1 MAVVINSQ
9 DCDKSQLGTGVIDC
23 IIKEGIPRGF
33 IAVQKGW
40 SILLS
45 ETLDLVNLVQ
55 TGVAIP
61 FLQGVEF
68 TDNTPEN
75 TIEEYQGGLKNVV
88 RNGLPEFAFKFVKGY
103 APHKAF
109 FSYNSLN
116 AYDFLLVFDSGTVMG
131 AVSKD
136 GLSLKGF
143 SGGMLNTASYK
154 FNDGAVSANSMVAF
168 QLTNANEFNKSGALL
183 TAENLGID
191 VNSELFGIIDA
202 VVTVTGAS
210 AGDPITVTV
219 KALQNVAFDIEGLAS
234 TNFRLKING
243 TVDTIV
249 SSVYADGVYTIT
261 PTTATTA
268 TNAVIVELYDATE
281 SVAVAKVGN
290 KLFKGVS
297 SAFTVTA

>member
-1 MAVVINSQ
+1 MITVNSQ

-45 ETLDLVNLVQ
+45 GTLNLVELVQ
-55 TGVAIP
+55 SGVAIP

-168 QLTNANEFNKSGALL
+168 QLTNANEFNKNGALL

-191 VNSELFGIIDA
+191 VNSELFGIID
-202 VVTVTGAS
+202 VVPTVTAQ
-210 AGDPITVTV
+210 AGENVLVSV
-219 KALQNVAFDIEGLAS
+219 KALANTAFDIEGLTS
-234 TNFRLKING
+234 TNFKLE
-243 TVDTIV
+243 VDGLPATIDIV
-249 SSVYADGVYTIT
+249 SYANGVYTLEPAVAIT
-261 PTTATTA
+261 SGDT
-268 TNAVIVELYDATE
+268 VKVK
-281 SVAVAKVGN
+281 VADTGFDVAKVGN
-290 KLFKGVS
+290 KLFKGESKVVI
-297 SAFTVTA
+297 ATA